1 MDVGAVLRDAR
12 EQRGL
17 SLDQL
22 AQATKIRVTVL
33 QAIETN
39 RGEKL
44 PEPIFLR
51 GFVRAYAREVG
62 LNPQGGRQAVS
73 WPV

>member
-1 MDVGAVLRDAR
+1 MSQTPHTIWNHVAIAGAALRDAR

-22 AQATKIRVTVL
+22 AQATKIRVTTL

-39 RGEKL
+39 RREKL
-44 PEPIFLR
+44 PEAIFLR
-51 GFVRAYAREVG
+51 GG
-62 LNPQGGRQAVS
+62 HK
-73 WPV
+73 